1 VEKITDAQRQDFVL
15 LAHYSKSIG
24 HPTRLSILKELADR
38 GGWANGEIIAVSG
51 VSPSTIIQ
59 HLRELKRAG
68 IIQGRI
74 FGAQCSYGLNTEIL
88 LEFQRIWGN
97 TIPEI
102 VKSIKI
108 A

>member
-1 VEKITDAQRQDFVL
+1 MKSNEEHSKEFQQ
-15 LAHYSKSIG
+15 LALWSKSIG
-24 HPTRLSILKELADR
+24 HPTRLSILKALADK
-38 GGWANGEIIAVSG
+38 GGWIEGTIIAVPG

-74 FGAQCSYGLNTEIL
+74 FGAQCKYGLNAEVL
-88 LEFQRIWGN
+88 QEFHKAWSSTMTQIITASTN
-97 TIPEI
+97 
-102 VKSIKI
+102 